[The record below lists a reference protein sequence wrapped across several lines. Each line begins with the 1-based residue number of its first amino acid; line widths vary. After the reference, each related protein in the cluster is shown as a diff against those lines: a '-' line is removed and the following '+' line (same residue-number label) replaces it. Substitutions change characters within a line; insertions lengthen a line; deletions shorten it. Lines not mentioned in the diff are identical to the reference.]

1 MFNLRLA
8 DDRLYAVYLAV
19 ACYVFDGSFVLSLL
33 PRDVLD
39 EIWDLIKSVSDDFPT
54 YFYQRNIDKLS
65 VLMIK
70 LYSTTFMTVPIKM
83 KSNRCCFGLFHVP
96 LFRADGRPCSALMS
110 RQS

>member
-1 MFNLRLA
+1 MLNVRLA

-19 ACYVFDGSFVLSLL
+19 ACYVFDGSFVLSLF

-54 YFYQRNIDKLS
+54 YFYQRNKDKLS

-83 KSNRCCFGLFHVP
+83 KSNRYCFGLFHVH
-96 LFRADGRPCSALMS
+96 LFRSDGRPCSALMS